1 MESLQLL
8 VVFVLGAGLG
18 FVVASLLLR
27 KSSNDLMVM
36 ASEFA
41 TQHSSQLLASNQ
53 GGLNHFL
60 QPLEQKFSEFSQ
72 AVSQANASSVAQ
84 TTKLET
90 HIKSILEVE
99 QGFSAQAG
107 ALADALVGNNRF
119 MGEFGETN
127 LRVALEHA
135 GLERGV
141 HYREQETFQ
150 AEASEQG
157 RKLRPDF
164 IVNLPD
170 NKVFIIDSKVS
181 VSNYSRYVNA
191 DDAEEKT
198 RFAKAHLTSIKTH
211 IRSLS
216 SKNYQRI
223 PGLDTVDFV
232 AMYIPVEPAYL
243 LAIKED
249 PELLELAIKEKV
261 LLITSSTL
269 LATLKLIRFLWTEKQ
284 FSDNAQEISKRGSK
298 LQAQFRGFLEQMNNI
313 KAGLDSANNA
323 YDRALT
329 RLNGQQGLVHQSE
342 QLAQLG
348 VQHDGDLP
356 PQFRVVDGDGDE
368 MHEPGR
374 LRA

>member
-18 FVVASLLLR
+18 FVVAWLLLR

-41 TQHSSQLLASNQ
+41 TQHSSQLLASSQ

-72 AVSQANASSVAQ
+72 AVNQANASSVAQ

-157 RKLRPDF
+157 GALRPDF

-198 RFAKAHLTSIKTH
+198 RFAKAHLTSIKAH

-223 PGLDTVDFV
+223 SGLDTVDFV

-261 LLITSSTL
+261 LLVTSSTL
-269 LATLKLIRFLWTEKQ
+269 LATLKLIRFLWTQKQ
-284 FSDNAQEISKRGSK
+284 FSDNAQEISKRGNK

-313 KAGLDSANNA
+313 KAGLDSANKA

-348 VQHDGDLP
+348 VHHDGELP

-368 MHEPGR
+368 MPVPGR

>member
-18 FVVASLLLR
+18 FVVAWLLLR

-60 QPLEQKFSEFSQ
+60 QPLEQKFAEFSQ
-72 AVSQANASSVAQ
+72 AVNQANASSVAQ

-135 GLERGV
+135 GLERGL

-157 RKLRPDF
+157 GALRPDF

-198 RFAKAHLTSIKTH
+198 RFAKAHVTSIKTH

-223 PGLDTVDFV
+223 SGLDTVDFV

-284 FSDNAQEISKRGSK
+284 FSDNAQEISKRGNK

-313 KAGLDSANNA
+313 KAGLDSANKA

-348 VQHDGDLP
+348 VQHDGEVP
-356 PQFRVVDGDGDE
+356 TQFRVVDGNGDQTDA
-368 MHEPGR
+368 PSR

>member
-18 FVVASLLLR
+18 FVVAWLLLR

-41 TQHSSQLLASNQ
+41 TQHSSQLLASSQ

-72 AVSQANASSVAQ
+72 AVNQANASSVAQ

-157 RKLRPDF
+157 GALRPDF

-191 DDAEEKT
+191 DGAEEKT
-198 RFAKAHLTSIKTH
+198 RFAKAHLTSIKAH

-223 PGLDTVDFV
+223 SGLDTVDFV

-261 LLITSSTL
+261 LLVTSSTL
-269 LATLKLIRFLWTEKQ
+269 LATLKLIRFLWTQKQ
-284 FSDNAQEISKRGSK
+284 FSDNAQEISKRGNK

-313 KAGLDSANNA
+313 KAGLDSANKA

-348 VQHDGDLP
+348 VHHDGELP
-356 PQFRVVDGDGDE
+356 PQFRVVDGDGEE
-368 MHEPGR
+368 MPAPGR

>member
-18 FVVASLLLR
+18 FVVAWLLLR

-41 TQHSSQLLASNQ
+41 TQHSSQLLASSQ

-72 AVSQANASSVAQ
+72 AVNQANASSVAQ

-157 RKLRPDF
+157 GALRPDF

-261 LLITSSTL
+261 LLVTSSTL
-269 LATLKLIRFLWTEKQ
+269 LATLKLIRFLWTQKQ
-284 FSDNAQEISKRGSK
+284 FSDNAQEISKRGNK

-313 KAGLDSANNA
+313 KAGLDSANKA

-348 VQHDGDLP
+348 VHHDGELP
-356 PQFRVVDGDGDE
+356 PQFRVVDGDGEE
-368 MHEPGR
+368 MPAPGR